1 MGPVNAPRPTLVY
14 VYRYSGLGCMFA
26 AGVLVF
32 MAGGW
37 LLDRWVGTFPVLL
50 VLGALLGA
58 VLGTLSIYRRL
69 QIGVKPPDED
79 RPTERGP

>member
-1 MGPVNAPRPTLVY
+1 
-14 VYRYSGLGCMFA
+14 MFA

-37 LLDRWVGTFPVLL
+37 LLDRWLGTFPVLL

-58 VLGTLSIYRRL
+58 GLSTLSIYRRL
-69 QIGVKPPDED
+69 QIGVTPPDED
-79 RPTERGP
+79 RPTERSR

>member
-1 MGPVNAPRPTLVY
+1 
-14 VYRYSGLGCMFA
+14 
-26 AGVLVF
+26 

-37 LLDRWVGTFPVLL
+37 LLDRWLGTFPVLL

-69 QIGVKPPDED
+69 QIGVTPPDED
-79 RPTERGP
+79 GPTERSP

>member
-1 MGPVNAPRPTLVY
+1 
-14 VYRYSGLGCMFA
+14 MFA

-37 LLDRWVGTFPVLL
+37 LVDRWLGTFPVLL

-58 VLGTLSIYRRL
+58 VLSTLSIYRRL

-79 RPTERGP
+79 RPPERGR

>member
-1 MGPVNAPRPTLVY
+1 
-14 VYRYSGLGCMFA
+14 MFA

-37 LLDRWVGTFPVLL
+37 LLDRWLGTFPVLL

-69 QIGVKPPDED
+69 QIGVTPPDED
-79 RPTERGP
+79 GPTERSP

>member
-1 MGPVNAPRPTLVY
+1 MGPENAPRPTLVY
-14 VYRYSGLGCMFA
+14 VYRYSGLGCVFA

-37 LLDRWVGTFPVLL
+37 VLDRWLGTFPLLL

-58 VLGTLSIYRRL
+58 ALGTLSIYRRL
-69 QIGVKPPDED
+69 QIGAEPDETRD
-79 RPTERGP
+79 SDEGE

>member
-1 MGPVNAPRPTLVY
+1 MGPVNAPRPSLVD

-26 AGVLVF
+26 AGVMLF

-37 LLDRWVGTFPVLL
+37 LLDRWLGTFPVLL

-58 VLGTLSIYRRL
+58 VLSTVSIYRRL
-69 QIGVKPPDED
+69 QIGQDPGGQGPDAGD
-79 RPTERGP
+79 R